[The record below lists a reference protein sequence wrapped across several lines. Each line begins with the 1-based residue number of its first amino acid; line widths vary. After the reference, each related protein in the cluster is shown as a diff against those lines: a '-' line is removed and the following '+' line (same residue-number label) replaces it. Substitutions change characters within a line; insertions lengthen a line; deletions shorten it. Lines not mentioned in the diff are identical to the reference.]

1 MGTTG
6 SASAKD
12 FPAEEVGKVAVDVL
26 SKFTPLYIS
35 SYTDALVEAVQVSTA
50 STHTH
55 TQHRTTLSLSLSTP
69 PTPPPIM
76 QREANPGSNAK
87 YKLHKPPLSSEPV
100 HEGWL
105 TKLGAIKKTWKR
117 RYFVAMNH
125 CDNFVIYYFTK
136 VRHASCRHMYTST
149 LPHTASCTG
158 NNPTGGVQD

>member
-1 MGTTG
+1 M
-6 SASAKD
+6 
-12 FPAEEVGKVAVDVL
+12 AVDVL

-50 STHTH
+50 SMHTRIY
-55 TQHRTTLSLSLSTP
+55 TRTTAPPLSTP
-69 PTPPPIM
+69 TATTPTIM

-136 VRHASCRHMYTST
+136 VSHASC
-149 LPHTASCTG
+149 PHHVHA
-158 NNPTGGVQD
+158 NPSSHRLLR